1 MKLEYTA
8 LSNRGKVRLENQD
21 TIFLPTGWINEE
33 TFETHDLTDSDQKPI
48 FAVFDGM
55 GGELCGKEA
64 STLAAQTLFALPS
77 DTAFET
83 LCFEMNDAICRYMKE
98 NDVKVMGT
106 TAALVRI
113 SGETIDYCNI
123 GDSRV
128 YLIDGLNMYRLSKD
142 HTVTMY
148 GDRKA
153 LTQHLGI
160 SPTEM
165 LIEPHTGT
173 VPIKSGSTLLLCS
186 DGLTDL
192 VEELEIGK
200 IIVTT
205 PNQEAA
211 RSLIEEALQRGGIDN
226 ISIIL
231 IHFQ

>member
-1 MKLEYTA
+1 
-8 LSNRGKVRLENQD
+8 
-21 TIFLPTGWINEE
+21 
-33 TFETHDLTDSDQKPI
+33 
-48 FAVFDGM
+48 
-55 GGELCGKEA
+55 
-64 STLAAQTLFALPS
+64 
-77 DTAFET
+77 
-83 LCFEMNDAICRYMKE
+83 
-98 NDVKVMGT
+98 
-106 TAALVRI
+106 
-113 SGETIDYCNI
+113 
-123 GDSRV
+123 
-128 YLIDGLNMYRLSKD
+128 
-142 HTVTMY
+142 
-148 GDRKA
+148 
-153 LTQHLGI
+153 
-160 SPTEM
+160 M